1 MVITTSS
8 GKMKKPLL
16 NIIQSKMSKK
26 LDIRQVKE
34 WLPQINNPLLIAG
47 PCSLETEEQTL
58 TTAKL
63 LSKDHRVFMFR
74 GGLWKPRTRPGS
86 FEGIGSVGLTWLRR
100 VKEETGLPVCT
111 EVANT
116 QHTEEALKSGIDAV
130 WIGARSTA
138 SPFVVQE
145 IAEALNGTD
154 TTVLIKNPV
163 NPDIQ
168 LWIGAI
174 ERINRAGIRNIV
186 AIHRGFTPFMETK
199 YRNYP
204 NWQTVIELK
213 RLLPEVPVICD
224 PSHIGGKREF
234 LYEIAQKAFDMGLDG
249 LMIESHVNPES
260 ALSDKEQQLTP
271 SELGKLLD
279 KLVIRHQSANNP
291 LFENKLEMLRSRIDS
306 LDSELLEV
314 LSSRMDIVRE
324 IGKYKKEN
332 NVTALQINRW
342 AQLMEDRVK
351 LGQKLNL
358 NKTFTQILFQ
368 LIHEDSVRMQTEIM
382 DNHTED

>member
-1 MVITTSS
+1 MTET
-8 GKMKKPLL
+8 L
-16 NIIQSKMSKK
+16 NIRPIK
-26 LDIRQVKE
+26 D
-34 WLPQINNPLLIAG
+34 WLPQINNPLLVAG

-58 TTAKL
+58 STARL
-63 LSKDHRVFMFR
+63 LAKDPRVFLFR
-74 GGLWKPRTRPGS
+74 GGIWKPRTRPGS
-86 FEGIGSVGLTWLRR
+86 FEGVGSVGLQWLKR

-116 QHTEEALKSGIDAV
+116 QHTEEALKAGIDV
-130 WIGARSTA
+130 LWIGARSTA

-145 IAEALNGTD
+145 IADVIKGTGS
-154 TTVLIKNPV
+154 TVMIKNPV
-163 NPDIQ
+163 NPDLQ
-168 LWIGAI
+168 LWMGAI
-174 ERINRAGIRNIV
+174 ERINKAGIHNIV
-186 AIHRGFTPFMETK
+186 AVHRGFTPFRETK

-204 NWQTVIELK
+204 NWQTVIEFR
-213 RLLPEVPVICD
+213 RLMPEVPIICD
-224 PSHIGGKREF
+224 PSHLGGKREY
-234 LYEIAQKAFDMGLDG
+234 LYEISQKAFDMGMDG
-249 LMIESHVNPES
+249 LMIESHVDPGG

-271 SELGKLLD
+271 ADLGKLLD
-279 KLVIRHQSANNP
+279 SLVIRHQSADNP
-291 LFENKLEMLRSRIDS
+291 QFENKLELLRNRIDA
-306 LDSELLEV
+306 LDTELLEV

-324 IGKYKKEN
+324 IGSYKKEN

-382 DNHTED
+382 DGNAED

>member
-138 SPFVVQE
+138 SPVVVQE